1 MKDSLVIIA
10 SSLFLF
16 DDLKHVWQIYKNKLI
31 TVSVFS
37 QILNKLFIIYIMF
50 ICSLVITLDW
60 TLDIY
65 FSQENLRSILA
76 RQKL

>member
-10 SSLFLF
+10 SSLFVF
-16 DDLKHVWQIYKNKLI
+16 DDLKHVWQKYKNKLI

-37 QILNKLFIIYIMF
+37 QILNKLFIICIMF